1 MKVKVKKVETYT
13 VYVNKE
19 IEVDVP
25 EGNDVNEFVSE
36 HLENEGSDDMMDA
49 ERDEVWSE
57 QNTEYFIDGDEVSI

>member
-25 EGNDVNEFVSE
+25 EGNDVNKFISE
-36 HLENEGSDDMMDA
+36 YLEDEGLDDMMDA
-49 ERDEVWSE
+49 EKDEVWSDAD
-57 QNTEYFIDGDEVSI
+57 TEYFIDGKEVNI

>member
-25 EGNDVNEFVSE
+25 EGNDVNQFVGE
-36 HLENEGSDDMMDA
+36 YLEDEGLDDMMDA
-49 ERDEVWSE
+49 EKDEVWSDP
-57 QNTEYFIDGDEVSI
+57 QTEYFINGDEVSI